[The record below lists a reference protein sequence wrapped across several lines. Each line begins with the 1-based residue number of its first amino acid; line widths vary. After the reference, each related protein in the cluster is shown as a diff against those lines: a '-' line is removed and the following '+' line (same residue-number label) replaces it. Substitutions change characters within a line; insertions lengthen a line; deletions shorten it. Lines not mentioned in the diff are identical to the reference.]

1 MGKDGICFDDYAT
14 GYEAMICVRVHCA
27 YLVRVVAK
35 RLSRLVG
42 LGFDMWGISGLDPT
56 AGCFNFLSIGMY
68 GLGRYGNWISFLA
81 NYLCEFT
88 SHSAME
94 SRCGAGGG

>member
-56 AGCFNFLSIGMY
+56 AGKSLGGERCIFFTDLTSCLLACTDWVVMGIGF
-68 GLGRYGNWISFLA
+68 RFWRIIFVSSPP
-81 NYLCEFT
+81 T
-88 SHSAME
+88 
-94 SRCGAGGG
+94 